1 MHTDWPETLPHR
13 VDEIAR
19 GRKDA
24 VAVKD
29 GLGRVLTYA
38 EMIDRAQAIAEVL
51 QNEGISVGSRVAVF
65 QQATSD
71 WVCSLLAI
79 MRIGAIY
86 VPLDLRNPLLRL
98 AAITAN
104 CKPHAIL
111 ADGTTV
117 SDVPDL
123 NVPYAKA
130 INVSLVAQK
139 PLGPISISA
148 HPDSPAAILYTSG
161 STGMPKGII
170 IKHSSLRNEME
181 GYTKTWKLEAER
193 VLQQSAFTFNHST
206 DQIFTG
212 LVNGGM
218 VYIVPWNKR
227 GDPLEITKLMQ
238 TEKITYTKA
247 TPSEYLLWLQYGS
260 SNLKQALHWRS
271 AFGGGETLG
280 STLVE
285 QFRSLNLPQLHLFNS
300 YGPAEITISS
310 TKMEIPYQQDLP
322 DQRIPCGYSLPNYVT
337 YILDDQLRPLPAG
350 IPGEI
355 VIGGAGVSKGYLL
368 DKKLTDQHFVPDP
381 YATPDYIAQ
390 GWTTMYRTG
399 DIGRLRSDGALI
411 FDSRI
416 EGDTQI
422 KIRGIRIELGDI
434 ESNIVSASRG
444 VLQEAI
450 VTLSGSDPEYLDD
463 HVVFAPQHDIADEEE
478 FLRQLLAHLPMPQ
491 YMIPVMA
498 IPLNRLPLSNH
509 SKVDRKAIKALPLPE
524 RVGTST
530 ELTETMS
537 QLKGLWE
544 DVLCNTELGF
554 RMTPATSFFQIGGNS
569 LLIVR
574 LQSRIRDTFHIVVRL
589 VELLGANTLGEM
601 AQKIEEGVTGDRI
614 DWEMET
620 ALLDIGSVRTV
631 TSPPN
636 QGDKKVVLFTGST
649 GFVARSVLTQL
660 VKDPRVAQIHC
671 VAIRPKPSEEEP
683 RKLAI
688 SSDKIVAHVGD
699 LSQSWLGLSEA
710 DFWMLSRHVDVIMH
724 SGATHSLWD
733 NYHVLRPANVS
744 STKQLIKL
752 AAPRRIPIHYISSA
766 AVVPAADTDKRT
778 GASVAEHPPPVD
790 GSDGYV
796 ASRWASERSLEK
808 AAAVLGVPVSIHRF
822 TPAEKVSSKS
832 TTPVLEEFVR
842 LADRLGV
849 MPELGGW
856 EGDFDMMPVD
866 EAAGLL
872 CQALLDHGPVEE
884 ETVRFLHHGCGFHL
898 TMVEMRETL
907 GERAWVER
915 ITFLKWIGRCK
926 RAGFGF
932 IFASQGRRE
941 VLDSWR

>member
-1 MHTDWPETLPHR
+1 M
-13 VDEIAR
+13 
-19 GRKDA
+19 
-24 VAVKD
+24 KD

-38 EMIDRAQAIAEVL
+38 EMIDRVQAIAEVL
-51 QNEGISVGSRVAVF
+51 QTEGISVGSRVAVF

-86 VPLDLRNPLLRL
+86 IPLDLRNPLPRL
-98 AAITAN
+98 AAITGN

-117 SDVPDL
+117 SDVPEL
-123 NVPYAKA
+123 NVPHAKA
-130 INVSLVAQK
+130 VNVSLVPQK
-139 PLGPISISA
+139 PFGRIIISA
-148 HPDSPAAILYTSG
+148 RPDSPAAILYTSG

-181 GYTKTWKLEAER
+181 GYTKTWKLGAER

-227 GDPLEITKLMQ
+227 GDPLEITKLMH

-260 SNLKQALHWRS
+260 SNLKQASSWQS
-271 AFGGGETLG
+271 AFGGGETLA
-280 STLVE
+280 STLME
-285 QFRSLNLPQLHLFNS
+285 QFRSLNMPQLHFFNS

-310 TKMEIPYQQDLP
+310 TKMEIPYHQDLP
-322 DQRIPCGYSLPNYVT
+322 DQRIPCGYSLPNYVA
-337 YILDDQLRPLPAG
+337 YILDDQLQPVPAG
-350 IPGEI
+350 MPGEI
-355 VIGGAGVSKGYLL
+355 VLGGAGVSMGYLL
-368 DKKLTDQHFVPDP
+368 DKELTDQHFVTDP

-422 KIRGIRIELGDI
+422 KVRGIRIELGDI
-434 ESNIVSASRG
+434 ESNIVRESRG

-450 VTLSGSDPEYLDD
+450 VTLRGSDPEYLVA
-463 HVVFAPQHDIADEEE
+463 HVVFAPQHGTADKEE
-478 FLRQLLAHLPMPQ
+478 FLRQLLTRLPIPQ
-491 YMIPVMA
+491 YMVPIMA

-530 ELTETMS
+530 ELTETMV
-537 QLKGLWE
+537 QLKCLWE

-554 RMTPATSFFQIGGNS
+554 QMTPATSFFQIGGNS

-574 LQSRIRDTFHIVVRL
+574 LQSRIRDTFHLIVRL

-601 AQKIEEGVTGDRI
+601 AQKIEEGVTADQI
-614 DWEMET
+614 DWETET
-620 ALLDIGSVRTV
+620 GLLDVSSVRTV

-649 GFVARSVLTQL
+649 GFIAGSLLTQL
-660 VKDPRVAQIHC
+660 VKDPSVAQIHC
-671 VAIRPKPSEEEP
+671 VAIRPKPSEEP

-688 SSDKIVAHVGD
+688 SSDKIVPHVGD

-710 DFWMLSRHVDVIMH
+710 DFWMLSRQVDVIMH

-733 NYHVLRPANVS
+733 NYHLLRPINVS
-744 STKQLIKL
+744 STKQIIKL
-752 AAPRRIPIHYISSA
+752 AAPRRIPIHYISST
-766 AVVPAADTDKRT
+766 AVVSADTNNRT
-778 GASVAEHPPPVD
+778 GASVAEYAPPVD

-796 ASRWASERSLEK
+796 ASRWASERSLGK
-808 AAAVLGVPVSIHRF
+808 AAAVLGIPVSIHRF
-822 TPAEKVSSKS
+822 TPAENVSSKS
-832 TTPVLEEFVR
+832 TAPVFEEFVR
-842 LADRLGV
+842 LADHLGV

-866 EAAGLL
+866 KAAGLL
-872 CQALLDHGPVEE
+872 CKALLDHGPVEE
-884 ETVRFLHHGCGFHL
+884 ETIRFLHHKCEFHV
-898 TMVEMRETL
+898 TMVEMREHL
-907 GERAWVER
+907 EERAGFER
-915 ITFLKWIGRCK
+915 IPFLKWIGRLK
-926 RAGFGF
+926 RAGFGYL
-932 IFASQGRRE
+932 FASHNMTLERTTQGRRE